1 MLQARRTHIENVIR
15 ASLGDWNS
23 LNFANAHAAMWGA
36 TRPIVML
43 KITADTISFDFPFS
57 PNAEST
63 FMPIANVEGS
73 DIHYSRT
80 GNGPP
85 MTMLLPQSSGP
96 VGVTPFLDCLRQQFS
111 VIRYDQRGTGKSAP
125 VPSPEAMSMTGRA
138 GEVHGLLDALDI
150 DRSWLCCHSTG
161 CGIGFAA
168 AAAQSERI
176 IGLVFVSPWSFGD
189 AHLTTMQNLRVA
201 AARGLNPYR
210 YAWFNASLL
219 FPPDYRREHHTGFE
233 EMAQSARSTPQDAD
247 AIEDRLQAILAFDA
261 RPTARS
267 IECPTLICA
276 SEDDQLMPVWFARE
290 LAGLMPAAQLLSLQ
304 GGGHML
310 PETRGETIAQA
321 IIEFTAAHTD

>member
-1 MLQARRTHIENVIR
+1 ML
-15 ASLGDWNS
+15 
-23 LNFANAHAAMWGA
+23 
-36 TRPIVML
+36 
-43 KITADTISFDFPFS
+43 SFDRLRNRFC
-57 PNAEST
+57 
-63 FMPIANVEGS
+63 
-73 DIHYSRT
+73 SR
-80 GNGPP
+80 
-85 MTMLLPQSSGP
+85 
-96 VGVTPFLDCLRQQFS
+96 
-111 VIRYDQRGTGKSAP
+111 
-125 VPSPEAMSMTGRA
+125 GRA
-138 GEVHGLLDALDI
+138 I
-150 DRSWLCCHSTG
+150 
-161 CGIGFAA
+161 
-168 AAAQSERI
+168 ERI

-290 LAGLMPAAQLLSLQ
+290 LAGLMPAAQLSHFKAVATCYRRRAAKLSLKRSSSSRPRTRINRNFVMA
-304 GGGHML
+304 GVYL
-310 PETRGETIAQA
+310 P
-321 IIEFTAAHTD
+321 